1 MIGNIKSPKPRKIF
15 RLQLEIDKRKYS
27 FLPSKKYC
35 SNKYS
40 LVPLRERDVES
51 IRKWRNEQID
61 ILRQNKPLTKDEQS
75 KYYHQVIKKSFY
87 EKKPKII
94 LFSFLIKNACIGYGG
109 FVHIDWNSKKA
120 ELSFILDTNRTKEP
134 RIYKKE
140 FSIFLKIILNIG
152 FKQILFNKIF
162 TETFDIRP
170 PTIRILEEY
179 GFDCE
184 GRLKSHV
191 KIKNKYKD
199 SLIHGLVK
207 EEFIKKGDSINIPIT
222 SISKKNTT
230 NKINKK
236 IFRGNLI
243 KKEDFIE

>member
-1 MIGNIKSPKPRKIF
+1 
-15 RLQLEIDKRKYS
+15 
-27 FLPSKKYC
+27 
-35 SNKYS
+35 

-170 PTIRILEEY
+170 DTILILEKT
-179 GFDCE
+179 GFVLE
-184 GRLKSHV
+184 NKLLS
-191 KIKNKYKD
+191 KNYINDSYVD
-199 SLIHGLVK
+199 SLFHRVL
-207 EEFIKKGDSINIPIT
+207 
-222 SISKKNTT
+222 ISDYVEK
-230 NKINKK
+230 
-236 IFRGNLI
+236 
-243 KKEDFIE
+243 

>member
-1 MIGNIKSPKPRKIF
+1 
-15 RLQLEIDKRKYS
+15 
-27 FLPSKKYC
+27 
-35 SNKYS
+35 

-94 LFSFLIKNACIGYGG
+94 LFSFLIKNNCIGYGG

-120 ELSFILDTNRTKEP
+120 ELSIIFDTNRTKKQET
-134 RIYKKE
+134 YKKE

-170 PTIRILEEY
+170 DTILILEKT
-179 GFDCE
+179 GFVLE
-184 GRLKSHV
+184 NKLLS
-191 KIKNKYKD
+191 KNYINGSYAD
-199 SLIHGLVK
+199 SLFHRML
-207 EEFIKKGDSINIPIT
+207 
-222 SISKKNTT
+222 ISDYVEK
-230 NKINKK
+230 
-236 IFRGNLI
+236 
-243 KKEDFIE
+243 

>member
-1 MIGNIKSPKPRKIF
+1 MG
-15 RLQLEIDKRKYS
+15 IDKRKYS
-27 FLPSKKYC
+27 FLPGKKYC
-35 SNKYS
+35 SSKYS

-87 EKKPKII
+87 EKKPEMI
-94 LFSFLIKNACIGYGG
+94 LFSFLIKNNCVGYGG

-120 ELSFILDTNRTKEP
+120 ELSIILDTNRTKKQET
-134 RIYKKE
+134 YKKE

-170 PTIRILEEY
+170 DTILILEKT
-179 GFDCE
+179 GFVLE
-184 GRLKSHV
+184 NKLLS
-191 KIKNKYKD
+191 KNYINDSYVD
-199 SLIHGLVK
+199 SLFHRVL
-207 EEFIKKGDSINIPIT
+207 
-222 SISKKNTT
+222 ISDYVEK
-230 NKINKK
+230 
-236 IFRGNLI
+236 
-243 KKEDFIE
+243 

>member
-1 MIGNIKSPKPRKIF
+1 MN
-15 RLQLEIDKRKYS
+15 
-27 FLPSKKYC
+27 
-35 SNKYS
+35 
-40 LVPLRERDVES
+40 V
-51 IRKWRNEQID
+51 
-61 ILRQNKPLTKDEQS
+61 
-75 KYYHQVIKKSFY
+75 
-87 EKKPKII
+87 
-94 LFSFLIKNACIGYGG
+94 
-109 FVHIDWNSKKA
+109 
-120 ELSFILDTNRTKEP
+120 
-134 RIYKKE
+134 
-140 FSIFLKIILNIG
+140 G

-207 EEFIKKGDSINIPIT
+207 EEFIKKGDSINILIT
-222 SISKKNTT
+222 SVSKKIPLIKSIRKST

-236 IFRGNLI
+236 NQNHRRRF
-243 KKEDFIE
+243 K

>member
-1 MIGNIKSPKPRKIF
+1 LIGNIKSPKPRKIF
-15 RLQLEIDKRKYS
+15 RLQLGIDKRKYS
-27 FLPSKKYC
+27 FLPGKKYC
-35 SNKYS
+35 LNKYS

-170 PTIRILEEY
+170 DTILILEKT
-179 GFDCE
+179 GFVLE
-184 GRLKSHV
+184 NKLLS
-191 KIKNKYKD
+191 KNYINGSYAD
-199 SLIHGLVK
+199 SSFHRMLISDYVEK
-207 EEFIKKGDSINIPIT
+207 
-222 SISKKNTT
+222 
-230 NKINKK
+230 
-236 IFRGNLI
+236 
-243 KKEDFIE
+243 

>member
-1 MIGNIKSPKPRKIF
+1 MQSDERH
-15 RLQLEIDKRKYS
+15 YS
-27 FLPSKKYC
+27 FLS
-35 SNKYS
+35 SNKYCLNEYC
-40 LVPLRERDVES
+40 LVPLREEDTEL

-170 PTIRILEEY
+170 DTILILEKT
-179 GFDCE
+179 GFVLE
-184 GRLKSHV
+184 NKLLS
-191 KIKNKYKD
+191 KNYINDSYVD
-199 SLIHGLVK
+199 SLFHRVL
-207 EEFIKKGDSINIPIT
+207 
-222 SISKKNTT
+222 ISDYVEK
-230 NKINKK
+230 
-236 IFRGNLI
+236 
-243 KKEDFIE
+243 

>member
-40 LVPLRERDVES
+40 LVPLRELDVES

-170 PTIRILEEY
+170 DTILILEKT
-179 GFDCE
+179 GFVLE
-184 GRLKSHV
+184 NKLLS
-191 KIKNKYKD
+191 KNYINDSYVD
-199 SLIHGLVK
+199 SLFHRVL
-207 EEFIKKGDSINIPIT
+207 
-222 SISKKNTT
+222 ISDYVEK
-230 NKINKK
+230 
-236 IFRGNLI
+236 
-243 KKEDFIE
+243 